1 MVFVHDMATRP
12 KDQTSV
18 GTRSVG
24 AAAAPA
30 AAAAIEATEAYKSRR
45 VSGGTISP
53 DGGIACRVREQRVVM
68 AA

>member
-30 AAAAIEATEAYKSRR
+30 AAAAIEAMELQRR
-45 VSGGTISP
+45 HTNLEG
-53 DGGIACRVREQRVVM
+53 
-68 AA
+68 